1 MLIKSLTCT
10 TDKTTENVLMID
22 ITFKK
27 VFIVQTAE
35 TTVLVENQA
44 SPEATA
50 GVQNG
55 GTVQKQEV
63 KTSALGQLTGSA
75 QIGGAWE

>member
-1 MLIKSLTCT
+1 MLIKSLSCT

-27 VFIVQTAE
+27 VFIVKTAE

-50 GVQNG
+50 QVQNG
-55 GTVQKQEV
+55 GTVQPVEV
-63 KTSALGQLTGSA
+63 NESVLSKFFGD
-75 QIGGAWE
+75 